1 MDISLAL
8 KRFSSLQT
16 NTKKSD
22 SIWKP
27 ANGKSQIRLV
37 PYKFNKDNPFIE
49 LYFHY
54 NINNKTYLS
63 PMSFGRPDPIV
74 EFAEKLK
81 RTGDTDDWK
90 AGKKMEPKLRT
101 FAPVIV
107 RGKESEG
114 VKFWGFG
121 KTVYQD
127 ILGYI
132 ADPDYGDITDPH
144 TGRDIVLEVVSAEES
159 NAAYPTTT
167 IRVKPATSKILP
179 DAEAVTELLNAQ
191 KDITELY
198 SELSYAELK
207 SVLENWLN
215 PTAGANGDSDEVV
228 AELEAPKPKPS
239 VSHDLGGVVESKPVV
254 DKLPWDEE
262 EIVVTQPSKPAP
274 KAVTPKDDVASAFD
288 DLFNN

>member
-8 KRFSSLQT
+8 KRFNSLQS

-27 ANGKSQIRLV
+27 ANGKSQIRIV
-37 PYKFNKDNPFIE
+37 PYKFNKDIPFIE

-101 FAPVIV
+101 FVPVIV
-107 RGKESEG
+107 RGKENEG

-127 ILGYI
+127 IL
-132 ADPDYGDITDPH
+132 
-144 TGRDIVLEVVSAEES
+144 E
-159 NAAYPTTT
+159 
-167 IRVKPATSKILP
+167 
-179 DAEAVTELLNAQ
+179 
-191 KDITELY
+191 
-198 SELSYAELK
+198 
-207 SVLENWLN
+207 
-215 PTAGANGDSDEVV
+215 
-228 AELEAPKPKPS
+228 
-239 VSHDLGGVVESKPVV
+239 
-254 DKLPWDEE
+254 
-262 EIVVTQPSKPAP
+262 
-274 KAVTPKDDVASAFD
+274 
-288 DLFNN
+288 